1 MLCGPLLKIKQW
13 QVQEDS
19 SLSFFFLF
27 FFLSLFVFAF
37 SSNVKAEGKNVLE
50 VVSRLVL
57 RLGGCEVVLQEGL
70 QVLEGGPLLRVFLPA
85 LQHELVQRDGAV
97 LGAGHPVA
105 SIHLFQHLA
114 VVHAW
119 KAQRG
124 WGGAGKPSKRK
135 QAGAARHDHAYLASI
150 PPSVICHVQ
159 QMAREMSHRGKLDI
173 KSDKGAPGRHGALR
187 LKGKNQ
193 NAVLGLGRSP
203 G

>member
-1 MLCGPLLKIKQW
+1 M
-13 QVQEDS
+13 
-19 SLSFFFLF
+19 
-27 FFLSLFVFAF
+27 FVFAF

-159 QMAREMSHRGKLDI
+159 QMAREKSHRGKLDI
-173 KSDKGAPGRHGALR
+173 KSDKGAPRAAWRPEIERQKPKCRPRPRTLTRVRHSA
-187 LKGKNQ
+187 
-193 NAVLGLGRSP
+193 LGRQLRQQDAK
-203 G
+203 